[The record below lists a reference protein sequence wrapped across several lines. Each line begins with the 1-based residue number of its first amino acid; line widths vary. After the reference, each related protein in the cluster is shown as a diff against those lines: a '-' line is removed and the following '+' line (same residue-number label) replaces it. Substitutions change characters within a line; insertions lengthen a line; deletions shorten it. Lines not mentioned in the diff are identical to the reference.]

1 MNPFSQQTSA
11 DDGRLCRSQFEVDV
25 INKLFVPNN
34 LTYEYEKRYDN
45 SRQKCDF
52 YLSDFDI
59 YIECVYHDVEMIYE
73 YQKLEKGAKIY
84 LHIPYR
90 DKEKYKHFYG
100 ALWDGKK
107 RMWYIQNDK
116 KSKCSTHDKFVD
128 KSLLKASLM
137 SDGKAITDNY
147 DDHLRRKIINNNS
160 NIILLTKKDLDKY
173 DSLGD
178 ILLSKNN
185 PHIHKRVYDMFV
197 RFKAKSVSVIRGKK
211 MTLIED
217 LNMQIKSAEIH
228 GERIAEELNGKIESL
243 EEELIK
249 KKREVQSLNDRLRN
263 AKVPPKKKRHYHKRT
278 LSREEMSS
286 GSLQGSLGRSNIKY
300 VDEWGNREN

>member
-1 MNPFSQQTSA
+1 MNPFSQQTLA
-11 DDGRLCRSQFEVDV
+11 DDTNLYRSQFEADV
-25 INKLFVPNN
+25 VNRFFIPNN
-34 LTYEYEKRYDN
+34 LAYEYEKQYDN
-45 SRQKCDF
+45 SKQKCDF
-52 YLSDFDI
+52 YLSDLDI

-100 ALWDGKK
+100 ALWDDKK
-107 RMWYIQNDK
+107 RMWYIKNDK

-128 KSLLKASLM
+128 KTLLKASLI

-160 NIILLTKKDLDKY
+160 NIILLTKKDLDNY

-185 PHIHKRVYDMFV
+185 PIIHKKVYEMFV
-197 RFKAKSVSVIRGKK
+197 RFKSKSVSVISGKK
-211 MTLIED
+211 ITLIED
-217 LNMQIKSAEIH
+217 LNMQIKSAERD
-228 GERIAEELNGKIESL
+228 GERVAQGLKDKIEHL
-243 EEELIK
+243 ERQLSNNK
-249 KKREVQSLNDRLRN
+249 KEIQSLSDRLRN
-263 AKVPPKKKRHYHKRT
+263 AKGFTKKKKPNKRHYKKRLT
-278 LSREEMSS
+278 REETSS
-286 GSLQGSLGRSNIKY
+286 GSLQGSLGRWDKLA
-300 VDEWGNREN
+300 